1 MKANLKQLI
10 ELAKESD
17 ISDPIDWKKIN
28 LNEDTVYEM
37 IGMSVSEMMYKIDK
51 NEHKDVMLAASL
63 LKLSVENFILNL
75 RLKGKV

>member
-37 IGMSVSEMMYKIDK
+37 IGMSVIEMMYKIDK

>member
-37 IGMSVSEMMYKIDK
+37 IGMSVIEMMHKIDK
-51 NEHKDVMLAASL
+51 NEHKDVMMAASL
-63 LKLSVENFILNL
+63 LKLTVENFILNL

>member
-37 IGMSVSEMMYKIDK
+37 IGMSVIEMMHKIDK
-51 NEHKDVMLAASL
+51 NEHKQ
-63 LKLSVENFILNL
+63 
-75 RLKGKV
+75 

>member
-37 IGMSVSEMMYKIDK
+37 IGMSVIEMMYKIDK

-63 LKLSVENFILNL
+63 LKLSVENFLLNL

>member
-1 MKANLKQLI
+1 
-10 ELAKESD
+10 
-17 ISDPIDWKKIN
+17 
-28 LNEDTVYEM
+28 
-37 IGMSVSEMMYKIDK
+37 MSVIEMMYKIDK